1 MSSRAP
7 KQWTLTKNET
17 ITSYES
23 WRQNLLYILSLD
35 AKFTPYL
42 AADMVWQKKSATNP
56 NRGFVNDAEP
66 IAEADRKTAAQKS
79 AILDLL
85 LGQIAN
91 FCPVISR
98 NSIVKSSTSLS
109 TIWQLIRQ
117 HYGFQSSD
125 SHFLDLASIK
135 LEPDERPEDLYQRLM
150 AFYEDNLLTTAC
162 GITHNG
168 EVVAADEDMTA
179 SLENTVVVLWLQFI
193 NPGLPMLVKQ
203 KYGAELRNKTIASI
217 KPEISQAL
225 DSLLDELK
233 SVEESKVFRAF
244 TPQLHRPKS
253 KRECCLCKAAGRS
266 FDSHFLSKCKWLP
279 DGDRRALGRSRL
291 VQESTA

>member
-1 MSSRAP
+1 M
-7 KQWTLTKNET
+7 
-17 ITSYES
+17 
-23 WRQNLLYILSLD
+23 
-35 AKFTPYL
+35 
-42 AADMVWQKKSATNP
+42 
-56 NRGFVNDAEP
+56 
-66 IAEADRKTAAQKS
+66 
-79 AILDLL
+79 
-85 LGQIAN
+85 
-91 FCPVISR
+91 
-98 NSIVKSSTSLS
+98 
-109 TIWQLIRQ
+109 
-117 HYGFQSSD
+117 
-125 SHFLDLASIK
+125 
-135 LEPDERPEDLYQRLM
+135 
-150 AFYEDNLLTTAC
+150 
-162 GITHNG
+162 
-168 EVVAADEDMTA
+168 

-279 DGDRRALGRSRL
+279 DGNRRALGRSRL
-291 VQESTA
+291 VQELNEDDDDQANTEEHTLDQLGENPLLDIPTHQVRRVHVVSSPHIHSGHTLLKRIFSNPSTRFPLPKSQ